1 MNSPVSAPL
10 DEIPDSR
17 GFSLCGVSQNGT
29 HRLKP
34 VLLQPQKSNDV
45 TTSVSYHLRKISEM
59 PQKSPNVFYHLQTAS
74 PVTTCVS
81 YHLRKKAGG
90 GGGDSTFNLELS
102 TLDRA
107 PSRPCV
113 SPLFS
118 ILSSNAHENAPLS
131 NSFRFNQFQTSRK
144 APLPKSFRMIAFRKK
159 GRGGGPPLA
168 TSHLRLLSHRR
179 RA

>member
-81 YHLRKKAGG
+81 YHLRKKPGG
-90 GGGDSTFNLELS
+90 GGAYCQLVSAFHLGLRPAHPWRQSQLTCPEAASTIFRRRSFPYPREVQR
-102 TLDRA
+102 RA
-107 PSRPCV
+107 PGCR
-113 SPLFS
+113 
-118 ILSSNAHENAPLS
+118 AHPA
-131 NSFRFNQFQTSRK
+131 
-144 APLPKSFRMIAFRKK
+144 
-159 GRGGGPPLA
+159 RG
-168 TSHLRLLSHRR
+168 TRIRIT
-179 RA
+179 